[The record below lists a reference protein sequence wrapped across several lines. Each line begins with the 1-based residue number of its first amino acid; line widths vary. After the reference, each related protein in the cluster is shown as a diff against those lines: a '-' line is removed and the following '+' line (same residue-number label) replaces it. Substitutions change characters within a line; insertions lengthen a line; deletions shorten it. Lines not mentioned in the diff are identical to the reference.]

1 MPESKLPAPRRFF
14 RFLLRLFP
22 FDFRQEYGREMTDV
36 FEEQR
41 REAKQRAGVAGIMK
55 LWAESL
61 WGILGTAPREHLDIL
76 RQDCLCAFR
85 VMQNNRGFTAI
96 AVLTLALGIGA
107 NTAIFSAV
115 DAVLLRPLPYSQ
127 GQQLVFI
134 REQAK
139 KVGVDDIQWS
149 VPEINDYRRQN
160 DVLSALVEYH
170 SMSFTLFGHGE
181 PDRVKAGV
189 VSWNYFDVFGIRPVL
204 GRNFRP
210 QDDRIGAPPVLLLSN
225 EYWRAKFAAD
235 PNVVGETFEMNDK
248 VHTVI
253 GVLPAIPQYPRDNDV
268 YMPTSACPFRSS
280 KDMIEDRGGRM
291 MEVFGRLKPGVTL
304 GQAQADFSTIAS
316 RLELEYPKS
325 YPPRFGYAVAV
336 APLKQTLTQSAQ
348 PTLLAL
354 LAAAV
359 FVLLIAC
366 ANVANLTL
374 SRMAKRER
382 EFAVRTALGAGR
394 IRLLRQLFTENF
406 LLALLGAAAGLMLA
420 YGSLPLLTDFAARL
434 SPRAREIRID
444 SGVLWFTLLVAFGSS
459 ILFGSISALFS
470 RVNLTAGLKEGSA
483 ASGTG
488 GNRARS
494 VLVVSQV
501 AFSFVLLIGAG
512 LMLRSLVKMLQVNPG
527 FVPQHVLA
535 MRVNFNWS
543 KYKTMDRYP
552 ELGKKLVDR
561 IETEPGVISA
571 TVASS
576 YPLQPDVI
584 SGGPNLNS
592 FQIEGKPL
600 GPSEAPPISN
610 TVVVSPEFFRTL
622 GIPLIRGR
630 EFLPS
635 DDDKESK
642 IAIINQAMQHRF
654 WPNEDP
660 IGRRISFNDG
670 KEWWRI
676 VGVVGDVHD
685 LGLDRKPALQSYL
698 CLAQGGGVGTLLVRT
713 AMDPGGIT
721 DSLIRAVHDVD
732 PTTAVSEVLTLDRA
746 RSDSLSSPRTTASL
760 LGLFAALAL
769 VIATAGIGGILAL
782 MVSQRVHEIGIRM
795 ALGAPPHRVLVMIL
809 RHGLLLAILGIG
821 IGFVGAISLTGLVR
835 SLVFEVTPT
844 DPFTFMTVL
853 LVFIAAALLASY
865 LPARRAAS
873 IAPIEALRCE

>member
-1 MPESKLPAPRRFF
+1 
-14 RFLLRLFP
+14 
-22 FDFRQEYGREMTDV
+22 
-36 FEEQR
+36 
-41 REAKQRAGVAGIMK
+41 
-55 LWAESL
+55 
-61 WGILGTAPREHLDIL
+61 
-76 RQDCLCAFR
+76 
-85 VMQNNRGFTAI
+85 
-96 AVLTLALGIGA
+96 
-107 NTAIFSAV
+107 
-115 DAVLLRPLPYSQ
+115 
-127 GQQLVFI
+127 
-134 REQAK
+134 
-139 KVGVDDIQWS
+139 
-149 VPEINDYRRQN
+149 
-160 DVLSALVEYH
+160 
-170 SMSFTLFGHGE
+170 
-181 PDRVKAGV
+181 
-189 VSWNYFDVFGIRPVL
+189 
-204 GRNFRP
+204 
-210 QDDRIGAPPVLLLSN
+210 
-225 EYWRAKFAAD
+225 
-235 PNVVGETFEMNDK
+235 
-248 VHTVI
+248 
-253 GVLPAIPQYPRDNDV
+253 
-268 YMPTSACPFRSS
+268 
-280 KDMIEDRGGRM
+280 
-291 MEVFGRLKPGVTL
+291 
-304 GQAQADFSTIAS
+304 
-316 RLELEYPKS
+316 
-325 YPPRFGYAVAV
+325 
-336 APLKQTLTQSAQ
+336 
-348 PTLLAL
+348 
-354 LAAAV
+354 
-359 FVLLIAC
+359 
-366 ANVANLTL
+366 
-374 SRMAKRER
+374 
-382 EFAVRTALGAGR
+382 
-394 IRLLRQLFTENF
+394 
-406 LLALLGAAAGLMLA
+406 
-420 YGSLPLLTDFAARL
+420 
-434 SPRAREIRID
+434 
-444 SGVLWFTLLVAFGSS
+444 
-459 ILFGSISALFS
+459 
-470 RVNLTAGLKEGSA
+470 
-483 ASGTG
+483 
-488 GNRARS
+488 
-494 VLVVSQV
+494 
-501 AFSFVLLIGAG
+501 
-512 LMLRSLVKMLQVNPG
+512 
-527 FVPQHVLA
+527 
-535 MRVNFNWS
+535 
-543 KYKTMDRYP
+543 MDRYP